1 MPKHDCQIERLCDG
15 FWIFVPG
22 TRSLQ
27 SYCEGYMDALR
38 NTLGETKGYRMV
50 RVLSS
55 AFKDLETEVIETS
68 EKDNTLHRGVTQ
80 RAEFSKIKKEQVNGG
95 KDSRKD
101 KVSGK

>member
-1 MPKHDCQIERLCDG
+1 
-15 FWIFVPG
+15 
-22 TRSLQ
+22 
-27 SYCEGYMDALR
+27 MDALR

-80 RAEFSKIKKEQVNGG
+80 RAEFSKIK
-95 KDSRKD
+95 
-101 KVSGK
+101 